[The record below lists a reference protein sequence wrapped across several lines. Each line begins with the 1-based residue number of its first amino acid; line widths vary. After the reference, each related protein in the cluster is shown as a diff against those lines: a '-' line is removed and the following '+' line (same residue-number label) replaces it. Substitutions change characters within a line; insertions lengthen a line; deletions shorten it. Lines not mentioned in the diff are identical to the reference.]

1 MRFTLLPFQEE
12 TVAAA
17 VTALRLSMDE
27 VARAGPSSA
36 QAVTLTAPTGAGKT
50 VMAAAALEALIWGD
64 QAAPGDEERV
74 VVWLSDLP
82 NVNEQT
88 RRKIQK
94 ASDRLQDRL
103 VQVDTDFRG
112 DEFAPGHVY
121 FLNTQKLS
129 VTSSLVEVSEE
140 RRFTIWEVIDRTIA
154 RDPSKFLL
162 VIDEAHRG
170 MDRPTSAAAQQATSI
185 VQRFIFG
192 TEGMRR
198 SPVVLGI
205 SATPQ
210 RFDELI
216 AGTPRTIRRAEADI
230 EQVRASGLLKERIIV
245 WRPEHGIQHSEV
257 TLLQRAAQTLQDYD
271 LRWSR
276 YTGNLRL
283 PPVVPVMVVQV
294 EDRTSDAVTATNLH
308 QAIEAIEEVTGPLHP
323 DSYAHC
329 FGDAPAHVDVGSR
342 RIRYLRPVDID
353 NDPQSTVV
361 FFKTSLSTGW
371 DCPRAEVIMSF
382 RAARDAT
389 YIAQLVGRLVRN
401 PLARRVD
408 SDEVLN
414 SVALYLPRYDRGAVQ
429 SIVRQLRAG
438 DPDFLPGIEAE
449 EGNGLVTCERREDVY
464 SHIEQ
469 AARSVRNYV
478 VPRIRRMPP
487 VTRLER
493 LAGSLSDFDL
503 YPAAPDDMDA
513 ALLTVAWDRL
523 HERLGQAEFESA
535 VERSKQVGL
544 SSTTLSYLTGE
555 TETTTIRV
563 QSTSRSLDRVY
574 EQVGT
579 RAGAGLHEKLW
590 RRILDEVDGIDGDTA
605 RLYVIA
611 TLGEPATREAIDA
624 AARQTFDDWLGQY
637 QDKVDDLPE
646 NARQEFDRLR
656 EHADAPTHNALA
668 LPLTVRARRSD
679 RSIDYPAN
687 LYEDENGVYPERL
700 NEWEK
705 DVVETEIARDGAI
718 CWVRNKDRQSWAL
731 TIPYETT
738 EGHAAAMYPDFVF
751 FRKSGRKVVVDLI
764 DPHGV
769 HLPDAPA
776 KARGLAR
783 YAKTHGSA
791 FNRIEIVI
799 YDRQNNRRKSLNLKS
814 LSVRNHVLAVT
825 SSQHLNALFDLAGG

>member
-12 TVAAA
+12 TVASAI
-17 VTALRLSMDE
+17 TALRLSMDE
-27 VARAGPSSA
+27 VARVGPTSA

-50 VMAAAALEALIWGD
+50 VMAAAALEALFWGD
-64 QAAPGDEERV
+64 QTGPGDEERV

-88 RRKIQK
+88 RRKIER
-94 ASDRLQDRL
+94 ASDRLDGRL

-112 DEFAPGHVY
+112 DEFSPGHVY

-129 VTSSLVEVSEE
+129 ATSTLVETSEE
-140 RRFTIWEVIDRTIA
+140 RRFTIWELIDRTIA

-170 MDRPTSAAAQQATSI
+170 MDRPTTAATQQAASI

-192 TEGMRR
+192 TDDMRR

-210 RFDELI
+210 RFDDLV
-216 AGTPRTIRRAEADI
+216 AGAQRTIRRAEADI
-230 EQVRASGLLKERIIV
+230 GEVRGSGLLKERIIV

-276 YTGNLRL
+276 YTGSLGIS
-283 PPVVPVMVVQV
+283 PVVPVMVVQV
-294 EDRTSDAVTATNLH
+294 EDRTSDAVTATNLL
-308 QAIEAIEEVTGPLHP
+308 QAIDAIEEVTGPLHP

-329 FGDAPAHVDVGSR
+329 FGDAPAPVDVGSR
-342 RIRYLRPVDID
+342 RIRYIRPVDID
-353 NDPQSTVV
+353 SDPQLTVV

-382 RAARDAT
+382 RAARDVT
-389 YIAQLVGRLVRN
+389 YIAQLVGRLVRT

-414 SVALYLPRYDRGAVQ
+414 TVALYLPRYDRGAVQ
-429 SIVRQLRAG
+429 NIVRQLRAG

-449 EGNGLVTCERREDVY
+449 EGNGLVTCERREDAY
-464 SHIEQ
+464 SRIEQ
-469 AARSVRNYV
+469 AARAVRTYV
-478 VPRIRRMPP
+478 VPRVRRMPP

-503 YPAAPDDMDA
+503 YPGAPDDMDTE
-513 ALLTVAWDRL
+513 LLSVAWARL
-523 HERLGQAEFESA
+523 QSRLGQAEFERA
-535 VERSKQVGL
+535 VERGKQVGL
-544 SSTTLSYLTGE
+544 TSTTLSYLTGE

-563 QSTSRSLDRVY
+563 QSTSRSLERVF
-574 EQVGT
+574 EQVGART
-579 RAGAGLHEKLW
+579 GAGLHDKLW
-590 RRILDEVDGIDGDTA
+590 RRILDEVEGVDGDTA
-605 RLYVIA
+605 RIYVIA
-611 TLGEPATREAIDA
+611 TLGEAATREALDN

-646 NARQEFDRLR
+646 DARQEFDRLR
-656 EHADAPTHNALA
+656 EHADAPTNKALA
-668 LPLTVRARRSD
+668 LPLTVRSRRSD
-679 RSIDYPAN
+679 RSIDYPGN
-687 LYEDENGVYPERL
+687 LYEDEGEVYPEKL

-731 TIPYETT
+731 TVPYETST
-738 EGHAAAMYPDFVF
+738 GHVAAMYPDFMF
-751 FRKSGRKVVVDLI
+751 FREEGGIVVVDLI

-783 YAKTHGSA
+783 YAANHGGA
-791 FNRIEIVI
+791 FTRVEIVI
-799 YDRQNNRRKSLNLKS
+799 YDRQSNRRKSLNLKVV
-814 LSVRNHVLAVT
+814 SVRRHVLEVT
-825 SSQHLNALFDLAGG
+825 TNQHLNALFDLAGA